1 MITVPD
7 ARGFASTCSSFD
19 LLVNFLFDLQN
30 RSISN
35 FLPPRSFPPA
45 APLPARGSFSSMNIF
60 ASLSKLFYP
69 SALYLVYLHRC
80 FKRRRFYA
88 FHEEVSKRQFPFP
101 FQRRGIVK
109 NPINVVTEFPFLF
122 IRSFLRPLRGGGGIG
137 CLSSHVY
144 SFFLFF
150 SFFGE
155 GRGGWS
161 LV

>member
-1 MITVPD
+1 MFIL
-7 ARGFASTCSSFD
+7 RSSRKLSFRPRKSID
-19 LLVNFLFDLQN
+19 RSSLIFFILPFL
-30 RSISN
+30 SS
-35 FLPPRSFPPA
+35 S
-45 APLPARGSFSSMNIF
+45 PARGSFSSMNIF

-101 FQRRGIVK
+101 FQWRGIVK

-137 CLSSHVY
+137 CLSSHV
-144 SFFLFF
+144 SFF
-150 SFFGE
+150 SFFPFFGE
-155 GRGGWS
+155 GIGGWS